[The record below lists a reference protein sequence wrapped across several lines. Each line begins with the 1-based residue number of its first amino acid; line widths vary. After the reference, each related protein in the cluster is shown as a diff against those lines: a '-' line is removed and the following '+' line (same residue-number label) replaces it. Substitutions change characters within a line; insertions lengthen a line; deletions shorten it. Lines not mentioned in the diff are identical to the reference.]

1 LIELRGIK
9 LRKDKVNKEMKL
21 RKWDEGHEVG

>member
-1 LIELRGIK
+1 MKLRGIK
-9 LRKDKVNKEMKL
+9 LRKDEVGREIKL